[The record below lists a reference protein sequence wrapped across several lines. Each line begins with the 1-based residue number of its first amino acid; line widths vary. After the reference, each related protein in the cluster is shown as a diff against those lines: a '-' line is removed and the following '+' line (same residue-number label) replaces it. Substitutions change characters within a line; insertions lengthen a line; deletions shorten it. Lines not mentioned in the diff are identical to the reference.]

1 VVKVRTYG
9 ALMGA
14 LLTIAGVESA
24 EAAECNCIPTPPKH
38 AAVHPAPRPAPHM
51 VHRADEGRAYA
62 QSWYD
67 YHSASRVTESFV
79 RHAPVVV
86 APAIVRPIAPPPVVR
101 DDGFRV
107 APNDARIR
115 FYRDER
121 VIYVPTVAYP
131 PPPPPAA
138 YYPPPPPPPAYY
150 GPAPTYGSY
159 DQSYFSGGVGY
170 GEAGG
175 GAGGGYGG
183 VVTLANGGDQDA
195 PPNGGGEN
203 IPPGYGPNYLGQWQG
218 PTVPTRGGLAGH

>member
-1 VVKVRTYG
+1 MVKVRTYG

-38 AAVHPAPRPAPHM
+38 AAVRPVPHV
-51 VHRADEGRAYA
+51 VHRTQNDGKAYA

-67 YHSASRVTESFV
+67 YRSAGRVTEAFV
-79 RHAPVVV
+79 RHAPVVA
-86 APAIVRPIAPPPVVR
+86 APAIIRPPLVAPPVVR

-107 APNDARIR
+107 APNDASIR

-131 PPPPPAA
+131 PPPAA
-138 YYPPPPPPPAYY
+138 YYPPPAPPPAYY
-150 GPAPTYGSY
+150 GPPPSYGTY

-170 GEAGG
+170 GAGADG
-175 GAGGGYGG
+175 GGGGYGG

-195 PPNGGGEN
+195 PPNGGGVN
-203 IPPGYGPNYLGQWQG
+203 LPPGYGPGYMGGWQG
-218 PTVPTRGGLAGH
+218 PLVPTRGGLAGH

>member
-1 VVKVRTYG
+1 VVVKVRSYG

-24 EAAECNCIPTPPKH
+24 EAAECNCIPAPAKH
-38 AAVHPAPRPAPHM
+38 AAPAPHV
-51 VHRADEGRAYA
+51 VHHARNEGEAYA

-67 YHSASRVTESFV
+67 YHSASRVTEAFV
-79 RHAPVVV
+79 HHAPVVV
-86 APAIVRPIAPPPVVR
+86 APPIVRPLPPVVR

-107 APNDARIR
+107 APGDARIR

-131 PPPPPAA
+131 PPQAS

-150 GPAPTYGSY
+150 GPGPAEGSY

-170 GEAGG
+170 GAGADG
-175 GAGGGYGG
+175 GGGGYGG

-195 PPNGGGEN
+195 PPNGGGVN
-203 IPPGYGPNYLGQWQG
+203 LPPGYGPGYMGGWQG
-218 PTVPTRGGLAGH
+218 QPVPTRGGLAGH

>member
-1 VVKVRTYG
+1 VVVKVRSYG

-24 EAAECNCIPTPPKH
+24 EAAECNCIPAPPKH
-38 AAVHPAPRPAPHM
+38 AAAHPAPHI
-51 VHRADEGRAYA
+51 VHRARNDGEAYA

-67 YHSASRVTESFV
+67 YHSASRVTEAFV
-79 RHAPVVV
+79 RHAPVAV
-86 APAIVRPIAPPPVVR
+86 APPAIIHPPLVR

-107 APNDARIR
+107 APADARIR

-131 PPPPPAA
+131 PPPPAA
-138 YYPPPPPPPAYY
+138 YYPPPPPPPVYY
-150 GPAPTYGSY
+150 GPPPAYGSY
-159 DQSYFSGGVGY
+159 DQSSFNGGVGY
-170 GEAGG
+170 GAGADG
-175 GAGGGYGG
+175 GGGGYGG

-203 IPPGYGPNYLGQWQG
+203 IPSGYGPGYMGGWQG
-218 PTVPTRGGLAGH
+218 PPVPTRGGLAGH